1 MKIYDA
7 ISGKE
12 KYYWGKKFGPI
23 FYSFWPC
30 ENMFAKSG
38 NNVLD
43 KSEANKNYFGF
54 TSDYELNGGEL
65 DFISQELE
73 VFQIIVCD

>member
-1 MKIYDA
+1 
-7 ISGKE
+7 
-12 KYYWGKKFGPI
+12 
-23 FYSFWPC
+23 
-30 ENMFAKSG
+30 MFAESG